1 MQALTF
7 PIIKIHPG
15 CASMHP
21 VLCVVTKPG
30 SKQNQ
35 HCHNHGSV
43 KTATENQQQVTIG
56 IPPKYGVLYFI
67 VFIFIEL

>member
-1 MQALTF
+1 
-7 PIIKIHPG
+7 
-15 CASMHP
+15 MHP